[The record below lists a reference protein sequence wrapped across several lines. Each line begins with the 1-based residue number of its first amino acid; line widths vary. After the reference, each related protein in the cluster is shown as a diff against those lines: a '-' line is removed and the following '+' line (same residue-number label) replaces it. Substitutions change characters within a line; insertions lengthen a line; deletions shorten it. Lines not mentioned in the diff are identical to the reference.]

1 MKFFS
6 PGELKRE
13 YPDRVLIRD
22 DWTIIFNRAS
32 DEYCI
37 IPFNALR
44 TLGKGSQTGETV
56 EESYCEHCLR

>member
-6 PGELKRE
+6 PEELKRE
-13 YPDRVLIRD
+13 YPDRVLIRG

-32 DEYCI
+32 DEDCI

-44 TLGKGSQTGETV
+44 TLGKESQTGETV